1 MFIELIVATRGR
13 HRELLNLNYIKRI
26 APAKNSKGGEVVD
39 IDGRL
44 YDISYPKLI
53 KLIKN
58 ENTKPDTIT
67 NQERS

>member
-1 MFIELIVATRGR
+1 MFIELIVANRGR

-39 IDGRL
+39 IDGRF
-44 YDISYPKLI
+44 YDISYTKLI

-58 ENTKPDTIT
+58 ENTLEKTDQP
-67 NQERS
+67 

>member
-58 ENTKPDTIT
+58 ENTLEKTHQP
-67 NQERS
+67 